1 MASGT
6 IQLGEELEF
15 STFDMISL
23 MQLPTDA
30 PEQVHTRASSS
41 DAIYVSEQL
50 ENGSSQSTTKA
61 RKRPVA
67 RLATLVQFARKYIEQ
82 RVRRSRF
89 HGWRMG
95 VLCGCLMS
103 AFVLVCNLAAL
114 IVGASRGYDKDG
126 IADLFVGEESTIS
139 RWNTVFH
146 VLINALSTVLLSGSN
161 YTMQVL
167 SSPTRDDIDNA
178 HSKKRWMELG
188 VLSPRNMRT
197 IPRKRTWLCMLLSL
211 SSTPLHLFYNAAV
224 FKVVASNDWNLNVV
238 DIRSD
243 EYIAISATMDPK
255 SPTKPYLEMGNTEFI
270 HFYDQKYVSRGDLYV
285 IIDRISFPT
294 SKQYTND
301 LSPEDLRTELN
312 NRADYVRID
321 SPEWI
326 SFHIAQDKDLDISAH
341 VKTAFSRETSQQSR
355 LQISLYFMV
364 IVVAFNLFKLAVMT
378 LVLVT
383 DRSTYLVTFGDAVA
397 SFLKRP
403 DPYTETQ
410 CMLGKE
416 EFCVKLGLLPLQL
429 ISTIQEA
436 VDLDHRSNGVWLPR
450 PRQYFF
456 SINRHGKVIF
466 TMLLLSLVMIIICV
480 PLYRT
485 HSLNGS
491 AYSSRFSQS
500 GGWLWGSASS
510 DFLSIGSAEAT
521 SNATL
526 YNAWLANIPQLI
538 LSFSY
543 LNINTICTAMAGAR
557 EWNRF
562 ATSRKHLRVTKP
574 MGQQRSTYFLQLPY
588 KWSIPLVSNGAIL
601 HWLLSQTFFLVRI
614 DYFDRKGDRT
624 TECNSACGFSAL
636 SLMVFIGVA
645 MTLLSVIGVIGFWK
659 MPMKMPIAGSC
670 SLAISA
676 ACHPPAADVDPE
688 LHEVQW
694 GVVEARDGAEHGHC
708 SLSSGPVEEPEHGKT
723 YA

>member
-1 MASGT
+1 MRMLHVRLGT
-6 IQLGEELEF
+6 PLQYR
-15 STFDMISL
+15 
-23 MQLPTDA
+23 
-30 PEQVHTRASSS
+30 RAH
-41 DAIYVSEQL
+41 Q
-50 ENGSSQSTTKA
+50 T
-61 RKRPVA
+61 
-67 RLATLVQFARKYIEQ
+67 
-82 RVRRSRF
+82 
-89 HGWRMG
+89 
-95 VLCGCLMS
+95 
-103 AFVLVCNLAAL
+103 
-114 IVGASRGYDKDG
+114 
-126 IADLFVGEESTIS
+126 TIS
-139 RWNTVFH
+139 RWNTAFH
-146 VLINALSTVLLSGSN
+146 VFINALSTILLSGSN

-167 SSPTRDDIDNA
+167 SSPTRDDIDKA
-178 HSKKRWMELG
+178 HSKKQWMELG
-188 VLSPRNMRT
+188 VLSPRNMRA

-211 SSTPLHLFYNAAV
+211 SSIPLHLFYNAAV

-243 EYIAISATMDPK
+243 EYIAINATMDPK
-255 SPTKPYLEMGNTEFI
+255 STIKPYLEMSNTELLR
-270 HFYDQKYVSRGDLYV
+270 FYDKRYVSRGDLYV
-285 IIDRISFPT
+285 IIDRIGFPT
-294 SKQYTND
+294 SKQYTKN
-301 LSPEDLRTELN
+301 LSPADLRTELRLN
-312 NRADYVRID
+312 QSIGHVLTD
-321 SPEWI
+321 SPGWI
-326 SFHIAQDKDLDISAH
+326 HFNIAQEKDLDISAH
-341 VKTAFSRETSQQSR
+341 VATAFSRKTSQQSR
-355 LQISLYFMV
+355 LQISLYFML
-364 IVVAFNLFKLAVMT
+364 IVVAFNLFKLTVMT

-383 DRSTYLVTFGDAVA
+383 DQSTYLVTFGDAVA

-416 EFCVKLGLLPLQL
+416 EFCVKLGLLPLHP

-466 TMLLLSLVMIIICV
+466 TMLLLSLVMIVICL
-480 PLYRT
+480 PLYGT
-485 HSLNGS
+485 LNVSVDGS
-491 AYSSRFSQS
+491 PQSSNWS
-500 GGWLWGSASS
+500 WGSASS
-510 DFLSIGSAEAT
+510 DFLSLGSAKAT

-543 LNINTICTAMAGAR
+543 LNINTICTAMAGAQ

-574 MGQQRSTYFLQLPY
+574 VGRQRSTYFLQLPY
-588 KWSIPLVSNGAIL
+588 KWSIPLVSIGAIL

-614 DYFDRKGDRT
+614 DFFNREGDRT
-624 TECNSACGFSAL
+624 TGSQSACGFSAL

-645 MTLLSVIGVIGFWK
+645 MLLLSVIGVIGFWK

-676 ACHPPAADVDPE
+676 ACHPPATDIDPE
-688 LHEVQW
+688 LLEVRW
-694 GVVEARDGAEHGHC
+694 GVVEARHGAEHGHC
-708 SLSSGPVEEPEHGKT
+708 SLSSGPVEEPERSKT